1 MSPSR
6 SEGRPGKSQRGQVL
20 IVVAVAITVLFL
32 FVGLAVDVGFWYGER
47 RKMQNAADAGAL
59 AGAYEI
65 CHGDPTQYADSA
77 RDYAERNGADEVTVL
92 RVNLDGSAD
101 EDAGTTVVVSATVT
115 AQTFFSRLVLPNVRV
130 SAVGA
135 AACGS
140 AEGGCGALPIAF
152 DEPTYNNSTLLPCSE
167 YDAASG
173 KFTTYTVG
181 STFILWGEDNA
192 STSLNALC
200 DRCMCG
206 GASNYL
212 YNYITSHFDDTTTV
226 ISGTTSHPWGTWKTL
241 PDQPQ
246 FIIGGQ
252 PMQPGNRGWLQL
264 GLDDAPL
271 GPEAGGDNACNN
283 TSNCGS
289 AINCWIKYGFPGQ
302 IRLSDPPMCL
312 LGQPGVKDSVLE
324 TAKARIEGTIS
335 SFVLYNGWCG
345 NTDPITFNCSS
356 GSGGTKFKVA
366 GLGCGLVLHVFSDK
380 NTDGITMPNS
390 PGYTCSKN
398 GNPPPKCPTC
408 PKMQR
413 GIMVTKV
420 CDCPA
425 TTCTGTTGEPVDP
438 STPRAASLVAVPANL
453 TWPTSP

>member
-1 MSPSR
+1 M
-6 SEGRPGKSQRGQVL
+6 
-20 IVVAVAITVLFL
+20 
-32 FVGLAVDVGFWYGER
+32 
-47 RKMQNAADAGAL
+47 
-59 AGAYEI
+59 
-65 CHGDPTQYADSA
+65 
-77 RDYAERNGADEVTVL
+77 L

-252 PMQPGNRGWLQL
+252 PMQPGYRGWLQL

-271 GPEAGGDNACNN
+271 GPEAGGDNAC
-283 TSNCGS
+283 TYPELRLG
-289 AINCWIKYGFPGQ
+289 INCWNQVRVPGPDL
-302 IRLSDPPMCL
+302 LSDPPMCRV
-312 LGQPGVKDSVLE
+312 GAGRQDSVLE
-324 TAKARIEGTIS
+324 TSEGKDR
-335 SFVLYNGWCG
+335 GH
-345 NTDPITFNCSS
+345 DPTLRANKGGAVTLIRSPSTCSS
-356 GSGGTKFKVA
+356 GMVAPSFKVR
-366 GLGCGLVLHVFSDK
+366 LVAASCCTSLRQETH
-380 NTDGITMPNS
+380 GITMPNS
-390 PGYTCSKN
+390 PGYTC
-398 GNPPPKCPTC
+398 PKRQPAAKCRQC
-408 PKMQR
+408 PKMNAHH
-413 GIMVTKV
+413 VTKL

-425 TTCTGTTGEPVDP
+425 TTCSGTTGEPVDP